1 MVISLEAIE
10 KKENGSLDGLLAVP
24 CGYSFAG
31 ITWASGVDQVMN
43 RILQIISQSNKSYIL
58 YKTFFRIV

>member
-1 MVISLEAIE
+1 MSSKAI

-24 CGYSFAG
+24 CGFDLAD
-31 ITWASGVDQVMN
+31 ITRASGVYQVMN
-43 RILQIISQSNKSYIL
+43 HILQIISQSNKSYIL

>member
-1 MVISLEAIE
+1 ME
-10 KKENGSLDGLLAVP
+10 KKENGSLDGLQVVP
-24 CGYSFAG
+24 CVNKDYLTAG
-31 ITWASGVDQVMN
+31 ITCVSGYDQVMS

>member
-1 MVISLEAIE
+1 MGFLRA
-10 KKENGSLDGLLAVP
+10 P
-24 CGYSFAG
+24 RRFFAG
-31 ITWASGVDQVMN
+31 ITPASGVDQVMN